1 MTLIIQFLERKAVMQ
16 IEGTVAL
23 VTGANRGIGKAFA
36 EALLERGASKVY
48 AAVRDISTVT
58 DPRLVPV
65 QLDVTDA
72 GRVAQVAGELADV
85 QLVVNNAGV
94 GAPDFPL
101 NATLDTARQEMETN
115 YLGVITMT
123 QAFAPVLARN
133 GGGAFVNML
142 SAVSWVA
149 SPLITTYAASKSA
162 AWSYTNAARIQLGSQ
177 GTQVVGVH
185 VGLVDTDLTAFLN
198 RDKIP
203 PADVATSALDALEA
217 GEREAIVDERSRL
230 VKAGLSDDQR
240 VLYPQVEQEFL
251 ALARAA

>member
-1 MTLIIQFLERKAVMQ
+1 MQ

-36 EALLERGASKVY
+36 EALLERGATKVY

-65 QLDVTDA
+65 QLDVTDPDRIA
-72 GRVAQVAGELADV
+72 AVAAELDDV

-162 AWSYTNAARIQLGSQ
+162 AWSYTIAARNTAGAP
-177 GTQVVGVH
+177 
-185 VGLVDTDLTAFLN
+185 LTC
-198 RDKIP
+198 RP
-203 PADVATSALDALEA
+203 T
-217 GEREAIVDERSRL
+217 RSRCGRADRAC
-230 VKAGLSDDQR
+230 AGGRSR
-240 VLYPQVEQEFL
+240 PSP
-251 ALARAA
+251 ARRAASTPAARRRAGRRAGAPRSRG